1 MTNNVKVGEYM
12 NVGGSATH
20 VLFNFPGYG
29 ALHIGSIE
37 TISYSTYRDKTPVYN
52 LGNININGFA
62 LGKRYIAGSLIK
74 TLFIYDDLKQFL
86 TRVKDDIGL
95 EQELNSIYQMTN
107 DSFKTYHHLL
117 IDDVMPFDIII
128 LMASEYGA
136 YHVTEVIY
144 GCTFINT
151 GQVHSINDM
160 ITQST
165 MSFIAN
171 DVRQTHTG
179 LESQTSSFIVPS
191 TAEAASSIGEVNR
204 LSDGAAYANYYI
216 EAGYTRKQIIDMVN
230 AGTLPKDTLAYLD
243 IAEYNNKV
251 KTIGVPL
258 TNSDGTKIVVPDMKD
273 TVTKDTTSSSIGAT
287 TDSTSIVATK
297 TEFASSE
304 FVTTNKNDVVDGD
317 TISFDN
323 INNLYGESV
332 GSVSIRLIGIDA
344 PETSH
349 DSSGLSQPYGKEAKA
364 FLEEYVSSGKWDK
377 DVASGAVKTDFGT
390 DKYGRTLVY
399 NSNYAAALVGSGL
412 AYVDATSLKTAGTK
426 EVNKVMEAYTSARN
440 SGLGVWNTDNPV
452 LVTPKTWRSMT
463 TEERQEYLDR
473 IGS

>member
-1 MTNNVKVGEYM
+1 M

-191 TAEAASSIGEVNR
+191 TAEAASSIGEVNT

-243 IAEYNNKV
+243 IANYNN
-251 KTIGVPL
+251 
-258 TNSDGTKIVVPDMKD
+258 
-273 TVTKDTTSSSIGAT
+273 KDTTSSSIGAT

-364 FLEEYVSSGKWDK
+364 FLEEYVSSGQWDK

-440 SGLGVWNTDNPV
+440 SGLGVWNTNNPV

>member
-191 TAEAASSIGEVNR
+191 TAEAASSIGEVNT

-243 IAEYNNKV
+243 IAKYNN
-251 KTIGVPL
+251 
-258 TNSDGTKIVVPDMKD
+258 
-273 TVTKDTTSSSIGAT
+273 KDTTSSSIGAT

-364 FLEEYVSSGKWDK
+364 FLEEYVSSGQWDK

-399 NSNYAAALVGSGL
+399 NSNYVEALVGSGL
-412 AYVDATSLKTAGTK
+412 AYVDATSLKAAGTK

>member
-243 IAEYNNKV
+243 IAIYNN
-251 KTIGVPL
+251 
-258 TNSDGTKIVVPDMKD
+258 
-273 TVTKDTTSSSIGAT
+273 KDTTSSSIGAT

-399 NSNYAAALVGSGL
+399 NSNYVAALVGSGL
-412 AYVDATSLKTAGTK
+412 AYVDATSLKTAGMK

-452 LVTPKTWRSMT
+452 LVTPKKWRSMT

>member
-191 TAEAASSIGEVNR
+191 TAEAASSIGEVNT

-243 IAEYNNKV
+243 IAIYNN
-251 KTIGVPL
+251 
-258 TNSDGTKIVVPDMKD
+258 
-273 TVTKDTTSSSIGAT
+273 KDTTSSSIGAT

-440 SGLGVWNTDNPV
+440 SGLGVWNTNNPV

>member
-1 MTNNVKVGEYM
+1 M

-243 IAEYNNKV
+243 IAIYNN
-251 KTIGVPL
+251 
-258 TNSDGTKIVVPDMKD
+258 
-273 TVTKDTTSSSIGAT
+273 KDTTSSSIGAT

-399 NSNYAAALVGSGL
+399 NSNYVAALVGSGL

>member
-1 MTNNVKVGEYM
+1 M

-191 TAEAASSIGEVNR
+191 TAEAASSIGEVNT

-243 IAEYNNKV
+243 IAKYNN
-251 KTIGVPL
+251 
-258 TNSDGTKIVVPDMKD
+258 
-273 TVTKDTTSSSIGAT
+273 KDTTSSSIGAT

>member
-191 TAEAASSIGEVNR
+191 TAEAASSIGEVNT

-243 IAEYNNKV
+243 IAIYNN
-251 KTIGVPL
+251 
-258 TNSDGTKIVVPDMKD
+258 
-273 TVTKDTTSSSIGAT
+273 KDTTSSSIGAT

>member
-243 IAEYNNKV
+243 IAIYNN
-251 KTIGVPL
+251 
-258 TNSDGTKIVVPDMKD
+258 
-273 TVTKDTTSSSIGAT
+273 KDTTSSSIGAT

-364 FLEEYVSSGKWDK
+364 FLEEYVSSGQWDK

>member
-191 TAEAASSIGEVNR
+191 TAEAASSIGEVNT

-243 IAEYNNKV
+243 IAIYNN
-251 KTIGVPL
+251 
-258 TNSDGTKIVVPDMKD
+258 
-273 TVTKDTTSSSIGAT
+273 KDTTSSSIGAT

-364 FLEEYVSSGKWDK
+364 FLEEYVSSGQWDK

-399 NSNYAAALVGSGL
+399 NSNYVAALVGSGL
-412 AYVDATSLKTAGTK
+412 AYVDATSLKAAGTK

>member
-191 TAEAASSIGEVNR
+191 TAEAASSIGEVNT

-243 IAEYNNKV
+243 IANYNN
-251 KTIGVPL
+251 
-258 TNSDGTKIVVPDMKD
+258 
-273 TVTKDTTSSSIGAT
+273 KDTTSSSIGAT

-364 FLEEYVSSGKWDK
+364 FLEKYVSSGQWDK

-452 LVTPKTWRSMT
+452 LVTPKKWRSMT

>member
-243 IAEYNNKV
+243 IAKYNN
-251 KTIGVPL
+251 
-258 TNSDGTKIVVPDMKD
+258 
-273 TVTKDTTSSSIGAT
+273 KDTTSSSIGAT

-399 NSNYAAALVGSGL
+399 NSNYVAALVGSGL
-412 AYVDATSLKTAGTK
+412 AYVDATSLKTAGMK

>member
-191 TAEAASSIGEVNR
+191 TAEAASSIGEVNT

-243 IAEYNNKV
+243 IAIYNN
-251 KTIGVPL
+251 
-258 TNSDGTKIVVPDMKD
+258 
-273 TVTKDTTSSSIGAT
+273 KDTTSSSIGAT

-364 FLEEYVSSGKWDK
+364 FLEEYVSSGQWDK

-440 SGLGVWNTDNPV
+440 SGLGVWNTNNPV

>member
-191 TAEAASSIGEVNR
+191 TAEAASSIGEVNT

-243 IAEYNNKV
+243 IAEYNN
-251 KTIGVPL
+251 
-258 TNSDGTKIVVPDMKD
+258 
-273 TVTKDTTSSSIGAT
+273 KDTTSSSIGAT

-364 FLEEYVSSGKWDK
+364 FLEEYVSSGQWDK

-399 NSNYAAALVGSGL
+399 NSNYVAALVGSGL
-412 AYVDATSLKTAGTK
+412 AYVDATSLKTAGMK

-440 SGLGVWNTDNPV
+440 SGLGVWNTNNPV
-452 LVTPKTWRSMT
+452 LVTPKKWRSMT

>member
-1 MTNNVKVGEYM
+1 M

-243 IAEYNNKV
+243 IANMQN
-251 KTIGVPL
+251 
-258 TNSDGTKIVVPDMKD
+258 

-399 NSNYAAALVGSGL
+399 NSNYVAALVGSGL
-412 AYVDATSLKTAGTK
+412 AYVDATSLKTAGMK

>member
-1 MTNNVKVGEYM
+1 M

-243 IAEYNNKV
+243 IAIYNN
-251 KTIGVPL
+251 
-258 TNSDGTKIVVPDMKD
+258 
-273 TVTKDTTSSSIGAT
+273 KDTTSSSIGAT

-364 FLEEYVSSGKWDK
+364 FLEEYVSSGQWDK

-399 NSNYAAALVGSGL
+399 NSNYVAALVGSGL

>member
-1 MTNNVKVGEYM
+1 M

-191 TAEAASSIGEVNR
+191 TAEAASSIGEVNT

-243 IAEYNNKV
+243 IAIYNN
-251 KTIGVPL
+251 
-258 TNSDGTKIVVPDMKD
+258 
-273 TVTKDTTSSSIGAT
+273 KDTTSSSIGAT

>member
-1 MTNNVKVGEYM
+1 M

-107 DSFKTYHHLL
+107 DSFKAYHHLL

-191 TAEAASSIGEVNR
+191 TAEAASSIGEVNT

-243 IAEYNNKV
+243 IANYNN
-251 KTIGVPL
+251 
-258 TNSDGTKIVVPDMKD
+258 
-273 TVTKDTTSSSIGAT
+273 KDTTSSSIGAT

-399 NSNYAAALVGSGL
+399 NSNYAAELVGSGL

-440 SGLGVWNTDNPV
+440 SGLGVWNTNNPV

>member
-1 MTNNVKVGEYM
+1 M

-191 TAEAASSIGEVNR
+191 TAEAASSIGEVNT

-243 IAEYNNKV
+243 IAIYNN
-251 KTIGVPL
+251 
-258 TNSDGTKIVVPDMKD
+258 
-273 TVTKDTTSSSIGAT
+273 KDTTSSSIGAT

-364 FLEEYVSSGKWDK
+364 FLEEYVSSGQWDK

>member
-1 MTNNVKVGEYM
+1 M

-191 TAEAASSIGEVNR
+191 TAEAASSIGEVNT

-243 IAEYNNKV
+243 IAIYNN
-251 KTIGVPL
+251 
-258 TNSDGTKIVVPDMKD
+258 
-273 TVTKDTTSSSIGAT
+273 KDTTSSSIGAT

-364 FLEEYVSSGKWDK
+364 FLEKYVSSGQWDK

>member
-191 TAEAASSIGEVNR
+191 TAEAASSIGEVNT

-243 IAEYNNKV
+243 IAKYNN
-251 KTIGVPL
+251 
-258 TNSDGTKIVVPDMKD
+258 
-273 TVTKDTTSSSIGAT
+273 KDTTSSSIGAT

-440 SGLGVWNTDNPV
+440 SGLGVWNTNNPV

>member
-1 MTNNVKVGEYM
+1 M

-191 TAEAASSIGEVNR
+191 TAEAASSIGEVNT

-243 IAEYNNKV
+243 IAIYNN
-251 KTIGVPL
+251 
-258 TNSDGTKIVVPDMKD
+258 
-273 TVTKDTTSSSIGAT
+273 KDTTSSSIGAT

-364 FLEEYVSSGKWDK
+364 FLEEYVSSGQWDK

-440 SGLGVWNTDNPV
+440 SGLGVWNTNNPV

>member
-1 MTNNVKVGEYM
+1 M

-191 TAEAASSIGEVNR
+191 TAEAASSIGEVNT

-251 KTIGVPL
+251 KT
-258 TNSDGTKIVVPDMKD
+258 T
-273 TVTKDTTSSSIGAT
+273 DTTSSSIGAT

-364 FLEEYVSSGKWDK
+364 FLEEYVSSGQWDK

-440 SGLGVWNTDNPV
+440 SGLGVWNTNNPV

>member
-1 MTNNVKVGEYM
+1 M

-243 IAEYNNKV
+243 IAIYNN
-251 KTIGVPL
+251 
-258 TNSDGTKIVVPDMKD
+258 
-273 TVTKDTTSSSIGAT
+273 KDTTSSSIGAT

-399 NSNYAAALVGSGL
+399 NSNYVAALVGSGL

-440 SGLGVWNTDNPV
+440 SGLGVWNTNNPV

>member
-191 TAEAASSIGEVNR
+191 TAEAASSIGEVNT

-243 IAEYNNKV
+243 IAIYNN
-251 KTIGVPL
+251 
-258 TNSDGTKIVVPDMKD
+258 
-273 TVTKDTTSSSIGAT
+273 KDTTSSSIGAT

-364 FLEEYVSSGKWDK
+364 FLEEYVSSGQWDK
-377 DVASGAVKTDFGT
+377 DVASCAVKTDFGT

-399 NSNYAAALVGSGL
+399 NSNYVAALVGSGL

-440 SGLGVWNTDNPV
+440 SGLGVWNTNNPV

>member
-1 MTNNVKVGEYM
+1 M

-191 TAEAASSIGEVNR
+191 TAEAASSIGEVNT

-251 KTIGVPL
+251 K
-258 TNSDGTKIVVPDMKD
+258 
-273 TVTKDTTSSSIGAT
+273 TKDTTSSSIGAT

-440 SGLGVWNTDNPV
+440 SGLGVWNTNNPV
-452 LVTPKTWRSMT
+452 LVTPKKWRSMT

>member
-243 IAEYNNKV
+243 IAIYNN
-251 KTIGVPL
+251 
-258 TNSDGTKIVVPDMKD
+258 
-273 TVTKDTTSSSIGAT
+273 KDTTSSSIGAT

>member
-191 TAEAASSIGEVNR
+191 TAEAASSIGEVNT

-243 IAEYNNKV
+243 IAIYNN
-251 KTIGVPL
+251 
-258 TNSDGTKIVVPDMKD
+258 
-273 TVTKDTTSSSIGAT
+273 KDTTSSSIGAT

-364 FLEEYVSSGKWDK
+364 FLEEYVSSGQWDK

-412 AYVDATSLKTAGTK
+412 AYVDATSLKAAGTK

>member
-1 MTNNVKVGEYM
+1 M

-191 TAEAASSIGEVNR
+191 TAEAASSIGEVNT

-243 IAEYNNKV
+243 IAEYNN
-251 KTIGVPL
+251 
-258 TNSDGTKIVVPDMKD
+258 
-273 TVTKDTTSSSIGAT
+273 KDTTSSSIGAT

-364 FLEEYVSSGKWDK
+364 FLEKYVSSGQWDK

>member
-1 MTNNVKVGEYM
+1 M
-12 NVGGSATH
+12 NVGSSATH

-243 IAEYNNKV
+243 IAIYNN
-251 KTIGVPL
+251 
-258 TNSDGTKIVVPDMKD
+258 
-273 TVTKDTTSSSIGAT
+273 KDTTSSSIGAT

-364 FLEEYVSSGKWDK
+364 FLEEYVSSGQWDK

>member
-1 MTNNVKVGEYM
+1 M

-191 TAEAASSIGEVNR
+191 TAEAASSIGEVNT

-243 IAEYNNKV
+243 IANYNN
-251 KTIGVPL
+251 
-258 TNSDGTKIVVPDMKD
+258 
-273 TVTKDTTSSSIGAT
+273 KDTTSSSIGAT

-364 FLEEYVSSGKWDK
+364 FLEKYVSSGQWDK

-440 SGLGVWNTDNPV
+440 SGLGVWNTNNPV
-452 LVTPKTWRSMT
+452 LVTPKKWRSMT

>member
-191 TAEAASSIGEVNR
+191 TAEAASSIGEVNT

-243 IAEYNNKV
+243 IAIYNN
-251 KTIGVPL
+251 
-258 TNSDGTKIVVPDMKD
+258 
-273 TVTKDTTSSSIGAT
+273 KDTTSSSIGAT

-399 NSNYAAALVGSGL
+399 NSNYVAALVGSGL
-412 AYVDATSLKTAGTK
+412 AYVDATSLKTAGMK

>member
-1 MTNNVKVGEYM
+1 M
-12 NVGGSATH
+12 NVGGSTTH

-243 IAEYNNKV
+243 IAIYNN
-251 KTIGVPL
+251 
-258 TNSDGTKIVVPDMKD
+258 
-273 TVTKDTTSSSIGAT
+273 KDTTSSSIGAT

-364 FLEEYVSSGKWDK
+364 FLEEYVSSGQWDK

>member
-107 DSFKTYHHLL
+107 DSFKAYHHLL

-191 TAEAASSIGEVNR
+191 TAEAASSIGEVNT

-243 IAEYNNKV
+243 IAIYNN
-251 KTIGVPL
+251 
-258 TNSDGTKIVVPDMKD
+258 
-273 TVTKDTTSSSIGAT
+273 KDTTSSSIGAT

-412 AYVDATSLKTAGTK
+412 AYVDATSLKAAGTK
-426 EVNKVMEAYTSARN
+426 EVDKVMEAYTSARN

>member
-191 TAEAASSIGEVNR
+191 TAEAASSIGEVNT

-243 IAEYNNKV
+243 IAIYNN
-251 KTIGVPL
+251 
-258 TNSDGTKIVVPDMKD
+258 
-273 TVTKDTTSSSIGAT
+273 KDTTSSSIGAT

-364 FLEEYVSSGKWDK
+364 FLEEYVSSGQWDK

-399 NSNYAAALVGSGL
+399 NSNYVAALVGSGL

>member
-243 IAEYNNKV
+243 IAIYNN
-251 KTIGVPL
+251 
-258 TNSDGTKIVVPDMKD
+258 
-273 TVTKDTTSSSIGAT
+273 KDTTSSSIGAT

-399 NSNYAAALVGSGL
+399 NSNYVAALVGSGL
-412 AYVDATSLKTAGTK
+412 AYVDATSLKAAGTK
-426 EVNKVMEAYTSARN
+426 EVDKVMEAYTSARN

>member
-191 TAEAASSIGEVNR
+191 TAEAASSIGEVNT

-243 IAEYNNKV
+243 IAIYNN
-251 KTIGVPL
+251 
-258 TNSDGTKIVVPDMKD
+258 
-273 TVTKDTTSSSIGAT
+273 KDTTSSSIGAT

-364 FLEEYVSSGKWDK
+364 FLEEYVSSGQWDK

-412 AYVDATSLKTAGTK
+412 AYVDATSLKTAGMK

>member
-243 IAEYNNKV
+243 IAIYNN
-251 KTIGVPL
+251 
-258 TNSDGTKIVVPDMKD
+258 
-273 TVTKDTTSSSIGAT
+273 KDTTSSSIGAT

-399 NSNYAAALVGSGL
+399 NSNYVAALVGSGL
-412 AYVDATSLKTAGTK
+412 AYVDATSLKAAGTK

>member
-191 TAEAASSIGEVNR
+191 TAEAASSIGEVNT
-204 LSDGAAYANYYI
+204 LSDGAIYANYYI

-243 IAEYNNKV
+243 IAKYNN
-251 KTIGVPL
+251 
-258 TNSDGTKIVVPDMKD
+258 
-273 TVTKDTTSSSIGAT
+273 KDTTSSSIGAT

-364 FLEEYVSSGKWDK
+364 FLEKYVSSGQWDK